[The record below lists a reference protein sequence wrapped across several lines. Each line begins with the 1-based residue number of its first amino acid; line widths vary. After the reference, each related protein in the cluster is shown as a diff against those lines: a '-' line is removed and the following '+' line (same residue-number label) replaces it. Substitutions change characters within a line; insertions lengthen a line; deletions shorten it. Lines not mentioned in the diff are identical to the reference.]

1 MNFTFLLDGS
11 QLRKYKQQ
19 WAEHLAHPE
28 KNPLLDDAG
37 LRQNALVLENE
48 LCLYSQNPQFS
59 DGLLGSGII
68 VTKAPRATL
77 FDLTPEEW
85 AATYSLLHEVKAHLD
100 RVYRPDGYTVGWN
113 VHPAGGQ
120 HIPQVHL
127 HVIPRFETDVYAG
140 CGIRYFYRQCIKQL
154 AQELTH
160 GK

>member
-1 MNFTFLLDGS
+1 MNLTFRLDGS

-19 WAEHLAHPE
+19 WAEHLAHSE

-48 LCLYSQNPQFS
+48 LCLYSQNPHFS

-68 VTKAPRATL
+68 VTKAHRATL

-140 CGIRYFYRQCIKQL
+140 CGIRYFYRQCVKQL

>member
-1 MNFTFLLDGS
+1 MNLSFLLDGS

-19 WAEHLAHPE
+19 WTEHLAHPE

-37 LRQNALVLENE
+37 LRRNSFVLENE

-68 VTKAPRATL
+68 VTRAPRATL

-100 RVYRPDGYTVGWN
+100 RIYRPDGYTVGWN

-127 HVIPRFETDVYAG
+127 HVIPRFETDLYAG
-140 CGIRYFYRQCIKQL
+140 CGIRYFYRQCVKQL